1 MEKVDLPVHNHP
13 LLPLTRFSLGRC
25 KGCWSH
31 GYIYGGY
38 RCNELGCDTLFHK
51 ECAESLPDINHSSHP
66 DHPLKLVRKF
76 QSSICSLCQVWFDTG
91 YFCSICDFK
100 LDLGC
105 AWRPSPPL
113 TLENTNTHEHQL
125 VLSNGVG
132 SELSQSTR
140 NCKVCSSEVLEF
152 KQYYECHQCELVFHV
167 KCTKISLE
175 EYHTS
180 HPEHPLKFLT
190 GDEAPGYADKKC
202 LLCGVEFNQELH
214 HCDVC
219 NFSICRGC
227 AGNPPPLSVM
237 SSKTHEHQLHLF
249 PRLVDF
255 TCNACGTRGEGSPYL
270 CFQCKFMIH
279 RDCIDL
285 PRIININRHDHC
297 ISYTR
302 RLGHGDWTC
311 GVCREKVDGFH
322 GAYSCSVASKCS
334 SSYVV
339 HSKCATRKDVWDQ
352 IELEG
357 TAEEEEVSPF
367 EVVDDTTIKH
377 FSHEH
382 CLWLIED
389 GRILQENKLCEACV
403 FQIQSESFYSCEQC
417 DYILHERCANISIKK
432 RHVCHSQPFTLHT
445 SSGTKTSRCAL
456 CERKFT
462 GFMYKSA
469 SHKILDVRC
478 GSISEP
484 FEHDSH
490 PHPLYY
496 SEKTYKHC
504 SAHGGGMKIGMLSC
518 DECDYSLD
526 FRCALLPKMVV
537 NHRYD
542 DHPLFLSYGDSYVWG
557 EYWCEACETKVNPK
571 KWYYTCN
578 ECGVVLHISC
588 VVGDF
593 SYITPVRAGS
603 LTRSNKEVVPNTC
616 VCRKI
621 CSTCNSRCKL
631 PSVLKVSKPGV
642 DSYYCSNS
650 CDTSYLLI

>member
-13 LLPLTRFSLGRC
+13 LLPLTRFSHGRC

-38 RCNELGCDTLFHK
+38 RCND
-51 ECAESLPDINHSSHP
+51 
-66 DHPLKLVRKF
+66 
-76 QSSICSLCQVWFDTG
+76 LCQVWFDTG

-113 TLENTNTHEHQL
+113 TLENTDTHEHHL

-152 KQYYECHQCELVFHV
+152 KQYYECHQCELFFHV
-167 KCTKISLE
+167 KCTKIYLD

-190 GDEAPGYADKKC
+190 GDETPGYADKKC

-255 TCNACGTRGEGSPYL
+255 TCNACGTR
-270 CFQCKFMIH
+270 
-279 RDCIDL
+279 DCIDL

-339 HSKCATRKDVWDQ
+339 HSKCAIRKDVWDQ

-357 TAEEEEVSPF
+357 TAEEEEV
-367 EVVDDTTIKH
+367 DDTTIKH

-382 CLWLIED
+382 FLRLIED

-417 DYILHERCANISIKK
+417 DYILHEKCANISQNNK
-432 RHVCHSQPFTLHT
+432 RH
-445 SSGTKTSRCAL
+445 
-456 CERKFT
+456 
-462 GFMYKSA
+462 
-469 SHKILDVRC
+469 
-478 GSISEP
+478 
-484 FEHDSH
+484 
-490 PHPLYY
+490 
-496 SEKTYKHC
+496 
-504 SAHGGGMKIGMLSC
+504 
-518 DECDYSLD
+518 
-526 FRCALLPKMVV
+526 
-537 NHRYD
+537 
-542 DHPLFLSYGDSYVWG
+542 
-557 EYWCEACETKVNPK
+557 
-571 KWYYTCN
+571 
-578 ECGVVLHISC
+578 
-588 VVGDF
+588 
-593 SYITPVRAGS
+593 
-603 LTRSNKEVVPNTC
+603 
-616 VCRKI
+616 
-621 CSTCNSRCKL
+621 
-631 PSVLKVSKPGV
+631 
-642 DSYYCSNS
+642 
-650 CDTSYLLI
+650 

>member
-13 LLPLTRFSLGRC
+13 LLPLTRFSHGRC

-66 DHPLKLVRKF
+66 DHPLKFVRKF

-105 AWRPSPPL
+105 VWRPSPPL

-152 KQYYECHQCELVFHV
+152 KQYYECHQCELFFHV
-167 KCTKISLE
+167 KSTNISLE
-175 EYHTS
+175 EYLTS

-227 AGNPPPLSVM
+227 AGNPPPISVM
-237 SSKTHEHQLHLF
+237 STKTHEHQLHLF
-249 PRLVDF
+249 QRLVDF

-285 PRIININRHDHC
+285 PRIININRHDHF

-339 HSKCATRKDVWDQ
+339 HSKCAIRKDVWDQ

-357 TAEEEEVSPF
+357 TAEEEEV
-367 EVVDDTTIKH
+367 DDTTIKH

-382 CLWLIED
+382 FLRLIED

-417 DYILHERCANISIKK
+417 DYILHEKCANISVKK
-432 RHVCHSQPFTLHT
+432 
-445 SSGTKTSRCAL
+445 
-456 CERKFT
+456 
-462 GFMYKSA
+462 
-469 SHKILDVRC
+469 
-478 GSISEP
+478 
-484 FEHDSH
+484 
-490 PHPLYY
+490 
-496 SEKTYKHC
+496 
-504 SAHGGGMKIGMLSC
+504 
-518 DECDYSLD
+518 
-526 FRCALLPKMVV
+526 
-537 NHRYD
+537 
-542 DHPLFLSYGDSYVWG
+542 
-557 EYWCEACETKVNPK
+557 
-571 KWYYTCN
+571 
-578 ECGVVLHISC
+578 
-588 VVGDF
+588 
-593 SYITPVRAGS
+593 
-603 LTRSNKEVVPNTC
+603 
-616 VCRKI
+616 
-621 CSTCNSRCKL
+621 
-631 PSVLKVSKPGV
+631 
-642 DSYYCSNS
+642 
-650 CDTSYLLI
+650 